1 MDKKEKKRPEILG
14 NLQCVVCC
22 SGEIH
27 SEIYIY
33 KRVEKSVF
41 YRMFNKSEN
50 LRITLEI
57 PVCTACWKQFH
68 KWRSYNLWSNGIY
81 LLGLVTVVLG
91 IFFLILHQFMGDRG
105 VPLLGVGFL
114 IVICGLIL
122 RYIIGKINSSP
133 GNYFFYDFL
142 SKTFYIKPKGEIDWI
157 LYEVWIKN
165 FLSEN
170 KEKTSSLN

>member
-1 MDKKEKKRPEILG
+1 MDKKQKERPGILS
-14 NLQCVVCC
+14 NLRCVVCC

-27 SEIYIY
+27 SEIYIF

-41 YRMFNKSEN
+41 YRMFNKSGN

-57 PVCTACWKQFH
+57 PTCTTCRKQFH

-81 LLGLVTVVLG
+81 LLGLVTVGLG
-91 IFFLILHQFMGDRG
+91 IFFLIFHQFMEDTG
-105 VPLLGVGFL
+105 VLLLGVGFL

-122 RYIIGKINSSP
+122 RYIIGKINSNPS
-133 GNYFFYDFL
+133 NYFFYDFL
-142 SKTFYIKPKGEIDWI
+142 SRNFYIKPKGESDWI
-157 LYEVWIKN
+157 LYEIWLKN

-170 KEKTSSLN
+170 KEKLHR